1 MPTSSN
7 PPLPPYA
14 RAPVTGAA
22 FGFLI
27 VASSIALSA
36 RSFQAFFSLA
46 GLVIVVGGVI
56 SVAFMSFETDDVRD
70 ALYAIVRMLRE
81 PHSTHASLQ
90 CDMQNIIRLARLTSA
105 RGIRALGL
113 GIEGGGNID
122 DPFIRYGVNM
132 ALSDYGPGDVR
143 SMMETASEAAYE
155 RDCVSVDV
163 LRAMTSH
170 APAFGMVGTLVGM
183 VAMLCNLND
192 DVASIDSTL
201 AVSFLATLYGV
212 ISARMI
218 YMPAA
223 SRLQQEVDNRH
234 FRYHLITEGVVML
247 VSRETPSHIQDRLN
261 GFLRPEMRDYFDAIA
276 KHAEPVARLIDAS
289 AERAGRSDVR
299 YGGIRRLAGVG
310 K

>member
-1 MPTSSN
+1 MRNSFN
-7 PPLPPYA
+7 PSLPPYA

-27 VASSIALSA
+27 VVSSIALSA
-36 RSFQAFFSLA
+36 HSFQAFFSLA

-56 SVAFMSFETDDVRD
+56 SVAFMSYQASDVSA
-70 ALYAIVRMLRE
+70 ALNAIAMMLRE
-81 PHSTHASLQ
+81 PHSTHAGLQ
-90 CDMQNIIRLARLTSA
+90 RDMHNIIRLARLTSA
-105 RGIRALGL
+105 RGIRALGPA
-113 GIEGGGNID
+113 IDDGNID

-143 SMMETASEAAYE
+143 SMMETASDAAYE

-192 DVASIDSTL
+192 DVASIGSTL
-201 AVSFLATLYGV
+201 AVSFLSTLYGV

-247 VSRETPSHIQDRLN
+247 VGKETPSHIQDRLN
-261 GFLRPEMRDYFDAIA
+261 GFLQPEMRDYFDAIA
-276 KHAEPVARLIDAS
+276 KPPQAIARLIDAG
-289 AERAGRSDVR
+289 AERADKSNVR
-299 YGGIRRLAGVG
+299 YAAVRHLAGVG